1 MEHEN
6 NEFRER
12 MGQGNDDL
20 HKAKNLAKEL
30 ERQNKNLERTVNE
43 LGRKTEYQE
52 EEMKE
57 LRNQFDGE
65 RRKTMANERTL
76 SQLQND
82 NRNLNNRIRDLE
94 RELEEAKR
102 TCDELE

>member
-1 MEHEN
+1 M
-6 NEFRER
+6 
-12 MGQGNDDL
+12 
-20 HKAKNLAKEL
+20 
-30 ERQNKNLERTVNE
+30 ERTVNE

-82 NRNLNNRIRDLE
+82 NRNLNNKIRDLE
-94 RELEEAKR
+94 AELDEAKR
-102 TCDELE
+102 TCE